1 MAVEMIVVLD
11 FGTHHSQSIAR
22 NIRDCQVYSEIM
34 PWNAAIGEITAKNP
48 AGIILSGAANLDA
61 AQKILLDSEIYNL
74 GIPILGIGS
83 GMAVM
88 LEQLGGRVETGPNSE
103 AELVQISDFQDLF
116 WDCAELA
123 AEDLTVSGGIQVQKL
138 PPGFKELA
146 SGAGQAAAAAD
157 RSRRLYGVWFDP
169 DAKII
174 ENFVLRICGCSQS
187 WTMDRFIAATVEAIR
202 RQVGDK
208 KVVCGLSGGIDSSVA
223 AVLVHKAVGPQLTCI
238 FVDNGLMR
246 KNEAQEVSKIFSE
259 DFDLNLVAVDASEGF
274 LSKLAGVTD
283 PEQKRKIIGTE
294 FIRVF
299 EAEAKK
305 LGDVDFLVQG
315 TLYPDVIESGV
326 GQAAVIKSHHNVGGL
341 PDDLQFELI
350 EPLRQLF
357 KDEVRMVAQQLGLP
371 ESIVFRHPFPG
382 PGLGV
387 RVIGEITKA
396 KLEILREADAIFIEE
411 LRRSGWYRK
420 VWQALAVLT
429 DTRTVGMLEEDRT
442 YDHVVALRAV
452 NSEDGMTADWIR
464 LPYDLLERVS
474 TRILHEVKGVNRV
487 VYDISSKP
495 PATIE
500 WE

>member
-1 MAVEMIVVLD
+1 MEMIVVLD

-123 AEDLTVSGGIQVQKL
+123 AEDLTVSGDPGAKL

-238 FVDNGLMR
+238 FVD
-246 KNEAQEVSKIFSE
+246 
-259 DFDLNLVAVDASEGF
+259 
-274 LSKLAGVTD
+274 TD
-283 PEQKRKIIGTE
+283 
-294 FIRVF
+294 
-299 EAEAKK
+299 
-305 LGDVDFLVQG
+305 
-315 TLYPDVIESGV
+315 
-326 GQAAVIKSHHNVGGL
+326 
-341 PDDLQFELI
+341 
-350 EPLRQLF
+350 
-357 KDEVRMVAQQLGLP
+357 
-371 ESIVFRHPFPG
+371 
-382 PGLGV
+382 
-387 RVIGEITKA
+387 
-396 KLEILREADAIFIEE
+396 
-411 LRRSGWYRK
+411 
-420 VWQALAVLT
+420 
-429 DTRTVGMLEEDRT
+429 
-442 YDHVVALRAV
+442 
-452 NSEDGMTADWIR
+452 
-464 LPYDLLERVS
+464 
-474 TRILHEVKGVNRV
+474 
-487 VYDISSKP
+487 
-495 PATIE
+495 
-500 WE
+500 